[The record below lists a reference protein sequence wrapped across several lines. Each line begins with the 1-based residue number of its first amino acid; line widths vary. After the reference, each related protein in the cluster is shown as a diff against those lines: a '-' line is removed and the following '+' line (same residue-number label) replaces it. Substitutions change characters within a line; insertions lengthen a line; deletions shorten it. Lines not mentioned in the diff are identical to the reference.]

1 MTREADMA
9 LPPSIR
15 HPSQPPLQQRGASLI
30 VVLILLI
37 VVSLLGVGS
46 IQIATMGERSARNDR
61 DQQIAWQAAEA
72 ALMDAALEIDPN
84 GLGSGSRRSTF
95 APSTDTSAFVLGCGN
110 SSTNRGLCAETSAGP
125 PAWLTVDFM
134 ATSTSA
140 KTAKWGEFTSRGDY
154 PSGGGL
160 KSYQPPRY
168 VIEAIKEPSEV
179 QTKGIPE
186 AHYVYR
192 VTAMGF
198 GPRQDIQ
205 AVMQMIYRD

>member
-1 MTREADMA
+1 MRSNTCRLNT
-9 LPPSIR
+9 LPKR
-15 HPSQPPLQQRGASLI
+15 MQGQQGASLM

-37 VVSLLGVGS
+37 IVSLLGVGG
-46 IQIATMGERSARNDR
+46 IQLATMGERGARNDR

-72 ALMDAALEIDPN
+72 ALMDAEMDLDPN
-84 GLGSGSRRSTF
+84 SMGTGSRRATF
-95 APSTDTSAFVLGCGN
+95 GPTTDASAFVLNCG
-110 SSTNRGLCAETSAGP
+110 SSNTNRGLCAENATGK
-125 PAWLTVDFM
+125 PAWLTVDFLN
-134 ATSTSA
+134 TSSP
-140 KTAKWGEFTSRGDY
+140 KTAAWGDFTSRGTTY

-168 VIEAIKEPSEV
+168 VIEAVKDPAEV
-179 QTKGIPE
+179 QTKGLIE
-186 AHYVYR
+186 SRYVFR

>member
-9 LPPSIR
+9 MPPSLR
-15 HPSQPPLQQRGASLI
+15 HAYAKHHQQGASLM

-72 ALMDAALEIDPN
+72 GLMDAELDMDPN
-84 GLGSGSRRSTF
+84 GMGSGSRRSTF
-95 APSTDTSAFVLGCGN
+95 GPTTDASAFVLNCGS
-110 SSTNRGLCAETSAGP
+110 SSTNRGLCAENPTGK
-125 PAWLTVDFM
+125 PAWLTVDFLS
-134 ATSTSA
+134 TSTPQ
-140 KTAKWGEFTSRGDY
+140 TVGWGDFTSRGTY
-154 PSGGGL
+154 PTGGGL
-160 KSYQPPRY
+160 KSYQAPRY
-168 VIEAIKEPSEV
+168 VIEAIKDPAEV
-179 QTKGIPE
+179 QTKGIVE
-186 AHYVYR
+186 SRYVYR

>member
-1 MTREADMA
+1 MA
-9 LPPSIR
+9 LPRSIH
-15 HPSQPPLQQRGASLI
+15 HPSQARPQQRGASLM
-30 VVLILLI
+30 VVMILLI

-72 ALMDAALEIDPN
+72 ALMDATLEIDPKS
-84 GLGSGSRRSTF
+84 LISGSRRSTF
-95 APSTDTSAFVLGCGN
+95 SPSTDTSAFVLGCGN
-110 SSTNRGLCAETSAGP
+110 SSTNRGLCAETSSGK
-125 PAWLTVDFM
+125 PAWLTVDFTD
-134 ATSTSA
+134 TSNSA
-140 KTAKWGEFTSRGDY
+140 KTVQWGSFTVNRGTY

-168 VIEAIKEPSEV
+168 VIEAIKDPSEV
-179 QTKGIPE
+179 QTKGITE
-186 AHYVYR
+186 SRYVYR

-205 AVMQMIYRD
+205 AVMQMIYRY

>member
-9 LPPSIR
+9 MPHPLR
-15 HPSQPPLQQRGASLI
+15 HANAKRLQQGASLM

-37 VVSLLGVGS
+37 VVTLLGVGS

-72 ALMDAALEIDPN
+72 ALMDAELDIDPN
-84 GLGSGSRRSTF
+84 GMGTGSRRSTF
-95 APSTDTSAFVLGCGN
+95 APTTDASAFVLNCG
-110 SSTNRGLCAETSAGP
+110 SSATNRGLCAENPTGK
-125 PAWLTVDFM
+125 PAWLTVDFLS
-134 ATSTSA
+134 TSTP
-140 KTAKWGEFTSRGDY
+140 KTAGWGDFTNRGTTY
-154 PSGGGL
+154 PTGGGL
-160 KSYQPPRY
+160 KSYQAPRY
-168 VIEAIKEPSEV
+168 VIEAIKDPAEV
-179 QTKGIPE
+179 QTKGIVE
-186 AHYVYR
+186 SRYVFR

>member
-9 LPPSIR
+9 MASSTR
-15 HPSQPPLQQRGASLI
+15 NASTACAQKGASLI

-72 ALMDAALEIDPN
+72 ALMDAELDIDPN
-84 GLGSGSRRSTF
+84 GMGTGSRRSTF
-95 APSTDTSAFVLGCGN
+95 APTTDASAFVLNCGS
-110 SSTNRGLCAETSAGP
+110 SSTNRGLCAENPTGK
-125 PAWLTVDFM
+125 PAWLSVDFLN
-134 ATSTSA
+134 TTTP
-140 KTAKWGEFTSRGDY
+140 KTVGWGDFSNRGANTY
-154 PSGGGL
+154 PTGGGL
-160 KSYQPPRY
+160 KSYQAPRY
-168 VIEAIKEPSEV
+168 VIEAIKDPAEV
-179 QTKGIPE
+179 QTKGIVE
-186 AHYVYR
+186 SRYVYR

-205 AVMQMIYRD
+205 TVMQMIYRD

>member
-1 MTREADMA
+1 MA
-9 LPPSIR
+9 MPLSIPSAR
-15 HPSQPPLQQRGASLI
+15 RAGRQLGASLV

-72 ALMDAALEIDPN
+72 GLMDAEMDLDSH
-84 GLGSGSRRSTF
+84 GMGTGSRRSTF
-95 APSTDTSAFVLGCGN
+95 WPTTDASAFVLNCGS
-110 SSTNRGLCAETSAGP
+110 SSTNRGLCAENPSGK
-125 PAWLTVDFM
+125 PAWLTVDFLS
-134 ATSTSA
+134 TSTPS
-140 KTAKWGEFTSRGDY
+140 TAAWGDFTSRGTTY
-154 PSGGGL
+154 PTGGGL
-160 KSYQPPRY
+160 KSYQAPRY
-168 VIEAIKEPSEV
+168 VIEAIKDPSEV
-179 QTKGIPE
+179 QTKGIVE
-186 AHYVYR
+186 SRYVYR

>member
-1 MTREADMA
+1 MA
-9 LPPSIR
+9 RPLSPPPAGRAS
-15 HPSQPPLQQRGASLI
+15 LQQGASLI

-72 ALMDAALEIDPN
+72 ALMDAELDMDPN
-84 GLGSGSRRSTF
+84 GMGLGSRRSSF
-95 APSTDTSAFVLGCGN
+95 APITDASAFVLNCGS
-110 SSTNRGLCAETSAGP
+110 SSTNRGLCAENPSGK
-125 PAWLTVDFM
+125 PAWLVVDFL
-134 ATSTSA
+134 STSSP
-140 KTAKWGEFTSRGDY
+140 KTAGWGDFTGRNNPTPY
-154 PSGGGL
+154 PTGGGL
-160 KSYQPPRY
+160 KSFQAPRY
-168 VIEAIKEPSEV
+168 VIEAIKDPAEV
-179 QTKGIPE
+179 QTKGIVE
-186 AHYVYR
+186 SRYVYR

>member
-9 LPPSIR
+9 MPPSLR
-15 HPSQPPLQQRGASLI
+15 QAYAKHHQQGASLM

-61 DQQIAWQAAEA
+61 DQQIAWQAAEE
-72 ALMDAALEIDPN
+72 ALMDASIDLDPN
-84 GLGSGSRRSTF
+84 GLSGGTRRSTF
-95 APSTDTSAFVLGCGN
+95 APTDASAFVLDCGN
-110 SSTNRGLCAETSAGP
+110 SSTNRGLCAENLAGK
-125 PAWLTVDFM
+125 PAWLKVDFL
-134 ATSTSA
+134 STGNSA
-140 KTAKWGEFTSRGDY
+140 KTVAWGDFTGKTGQY

-160 KSYQPPRY
+160 KSYQAPRY
-168 VIEAIKEPSEV
+168 VIEAIKDPAEV
-179 QTKGIPE
+179 QTKGIVE
-186 AHYVYR
+186 SRYVYR

>member
-1 MTREADMA
+1 M
-9 LPPSIR
+9 
-15 HPSQPPLQQRGASLI
+15 

-61 DQQIAWQAAEA
+61 DQQIAWQAAEEG
-72 ALMDAALEIDPN
+72 LMDASIDLDPN
-84 GLGSGSRRSTF
+84 GLSGGTRRSTF
-95 APSTDTSAFVLGCGN
+95 APTTDASAFVLDCGN
-110 SSTNRGLCAETSAGP
+110 SSTNRGLCSENLTGK
-125 PAWLTVDFM
+125 PAWLKVDFLN
-134 ATSTSA
+134 TGNSA
-140 KTAKWGEFTSRGDY
+140 KTVAWGDFTGKTGQY

-160 KSYQPPRY
+160 KSYQAPRY
-168 VIEAIKEPSEV
+168 VIEAIKDPAEV
-179 QTKGIPE
+179 QTKGIVE
-186 AHYVYR
+186 SRYVYR

>member
-9 LPPSIR
+9 MPSSNRRAPTARI
-15 HPSQPPLQQRGASLI
+15 QQGASLM

-72 ALMDAALEIDPN
+72 GLMDAELDIDPN
-84 GLGSGSRRSTF
+84 GMGTGSRRSTF
-95 APSTDTSAFVLGCGN
+95 APTTDASAFVLNCENPSGM
-110 SSTNRGLCAETSAGP
+110 
-125 PAWLTVDFM
+125 PAWLTVDFLS
-134 ATSTSA
+134 TSTPN
-140 KTAKWGEFTSRGDY
+140 TAGWGDFSNRGANTY
-154 PSGGGL
+154 PTGGGL
-160 KSYQPPRY
+160 KSYQAPRY
-168 VIEAIKEPSEV
+168 VIEAIKDPAEV
-179 QTKGIPE
+179 QTKGIVE
-186 AHYVYR
+186 SRYVFR